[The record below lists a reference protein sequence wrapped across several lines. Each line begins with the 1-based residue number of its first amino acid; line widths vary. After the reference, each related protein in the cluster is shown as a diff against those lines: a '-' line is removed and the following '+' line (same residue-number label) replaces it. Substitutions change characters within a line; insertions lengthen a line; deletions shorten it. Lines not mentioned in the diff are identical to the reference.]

1 MPGASIRMQAKRA
14 AHAPVYEPPA
24 RAPAARRESA
34 RTEKITRVR
43 EISPLS
49 ITLKWS
55 LAIAALITLGMTLLG
70 WVLIE
75 QQTRIHRHE
84 MELFGKTI
92 AEQFA
97 RSTGEPLLAED
108 ILGLQVL
115 ANQLLESESI
125 LGIGIYNTMGERL
138 VQAGPPLFPNNTSPE
153 RLRER
158 KWIDWTWR
166 ESTGTRRHAVS
177 FYSPIEFQS
186 VVAGYALVT
195 LDREFLDLELQE
207 SIRTIALATLCFIMI
222 TVAMSF
228 FLGRRLSQPIT
239 RLAAAGEAMEKG
251 ELNLPLPDKRRDE
264 IGQIVE
270 SFNRMATG
278 LVEKGQVEAAL
289 SRYVPSNVAR
299 NIVSNLEHLRLG
311 GESVEGS
318 VMFCDIVGYTE
329 LSETLTP
336 DEVGELL
343 NEYFGYIALAG
354 QQSHGMVDKFI
365 GDCVMVV
372 FGVPDKDEYHG
383 LHAVSCA
390 VLIQQLAER
399 LNVHRIEKGRKPVRF
414 RIGISSGEML
424 AGNMGAEDHMQY
436 TVVGDT
442 VNLAARLTPL
452 ADAGG
457 IIVSQQTAQQLAVQ
471 EYVNLLK
478 MLPIQVR
485 GRREPVTPYIVGS
498 LNERIQVGLNVLLDG
513 ILTHG

>member
-1 MPGASIRMQAKRA
+1 M
-14 AHAPVYEPPA
+14 
-24 RAPAARRESA
+24 
-34 RTEKITRVR
+34 EKVARVR
-43 EISPLS
+43 ESTPLS

-97 RSTGEPLLAED
+97 RSTSEPLLAED
-108 ILGLQVL
+108 MLGLEVL

-125 LGIGIYNTMGERL
+125 LGIGIYNTKGERL
-138 VQAGPPLFPNNTSPE
+138 IQAGPPLFPDNTSAE
-153 RLRER
+153 RLREK

-166 ESTGTRRHAVS
+166 EAMGRRRHAVS

-207 SIRTIALATLCFIMI
+207 SIRTIALATLCFILI

-228 FLGRRLSQPIT
+228 FLGRRLSKPIT

-251 ELNLPLPDKRRDE
+251 ELHLPLPGQRRDE

-270 SFNRMATG
+270 SFNRMAAG
-278 LVEKGQVEAAL
+278 LLEKGQVEAAL

-311 GESVEGS
+311 GESAEGS
-318 VMFCDIVGYTE
+318 VLFCDIVGYTE
-329 LSETLTP
+329 LSETLSP

-343 NEYFGYIALAG
+343 NEYFGYVALAG
-354 QQSHGMVDKFI
+354 QQSPMNLSTMPW
-365 GDCVMVV
+365 DCW
-372 FGVPDKDEYHG
+372 P
-383 LHAVSCA
+383 
-390 VLIQQLAER
+390 
-399 LNVHRIEKGRKPVRF
+399 
-414 RIGISSGEML
+414 
-424 AGNMGAEDHMQY
+424 
-436 TVVGDT
+436 
-442 VNLAARLTPL
+442 ARAIYPKY
-452 ADAGG
+452 
-457 IIVSQQTAQQLAVQ
+457 SF
-471 EYVNLLK
+471 N
-478 MLPIQVR
+478 
-485 GRREPVTPYIVGS
+485 S
-498 LNERIQVGLNVLLDG
+498 
-513 ILTHG
+513 

>member
-1 MPGASIRMQAKRA
+1 MRPKSAARA
-14 AHAPVYEPPA
+14 RNYDPPA
-24 RAPAARRESA
+24 SVPETVVKPESA
-34 RTEKITRVR
+34 VVEKVDRTQES
-43 EISPLS
+43 SPLS

-108 ILGLQVL
+108 ILGLEVL
-115 ANQLLESESI
+115 TNQLLESESI
-125 LGIGIYNTMGERL
+125 LGIGIYNTKGEL
-138 VQAGPPLFPNNTSPE
+138 LIQAGLPRFPEHTSPE
-153 RLRER
+153 RLKEK
-158 KWIDWTWR
+158 KWIDRTWR
-166 ESTGTRRHAVS
+166 ETTGRRRHAVS
-177 FYSPIEFQS
+177 FYSPIEFQA

-207 SIRTIALATLCFIMI
+207 SVQTIALATLCFIVI

-228 FLGRRLSQPIT
+228 FLGRRLSRPIT
-239 RLAAAGEAMEKG
+239 RLAAAGEAMGKG
-251 ELNLPLPDKRRDE
+251 ELNFPIPGKRRDE

-270 SFNRMATG
+270 AFNRMAAG
-278 LVEKGQVEAAL
+278 LLEKGQVEAAL

-299 NIVSNLEHLRLG
+299 NIVTNLEHLRLG

-318 VMFCDIVGYTE
+318 VLFCDIVGYTE
-329 LSETLTP
+329 LSETLP
-336 DEVGELL
+336 SNKIAELL

-354 QQSHGMVDKFI
+354 RQSHGMVDKFI

-372 FGVPDKDEYHG
+372 FGVPDKDEHHG

-390 VLIQQLAER
+390 ALIQQLVER
-399 LNVHRIEKGRKPVRF
+399 LNVHRREKGRQLVRF

-442 VNLAARLTPL
+442 VNLAARLCPL

-457 IIVSQQTAQQLAVQ
+457 IIISQQTAKQLGVH

-478 MLPIQVR
+478 MLPIQLR
-485 GRREPVTPYIVGS
+485 GRREPVTPYIVRS
-498 LNERIQVGLNVLLDG
+498 LNDRIQVGVDGLLNG